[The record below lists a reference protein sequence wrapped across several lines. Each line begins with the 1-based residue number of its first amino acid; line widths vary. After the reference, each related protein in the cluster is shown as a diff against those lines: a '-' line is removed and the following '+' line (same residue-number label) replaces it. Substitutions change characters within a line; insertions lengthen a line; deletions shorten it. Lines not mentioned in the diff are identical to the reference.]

1 MFEEVTGTKG
11 KSTCADLGEKGID
24 PYVQEHIN
32 LLDSIRG
39 GEYRN
44 EGIRTAESTLTAI
57 MGRYAAFSGK
67 SVSWDDALNAK
78 ESVGPSYEDLSW
90 DKEYPIGAIAVPGD
104 YKF

>member
-1 MFEEVTGTKG
+1 
-11 KSTCADLGEKGID
+11 
-24 PYVQEHIN
+24 
-32 LLDSIRG
+32 
-39 GEYRN
+39 
-44 EGIRTAESTLTAI
+44 